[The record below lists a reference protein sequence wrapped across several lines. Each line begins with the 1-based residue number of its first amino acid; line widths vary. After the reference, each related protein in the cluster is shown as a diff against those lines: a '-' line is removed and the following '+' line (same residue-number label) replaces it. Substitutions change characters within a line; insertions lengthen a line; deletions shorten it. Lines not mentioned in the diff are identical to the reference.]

1 MSFAKNNVDSALD
14 VSLIV
19 KANSYGRKGQMSMQ
33 ETNNLVLK
41 ETTASDADEF
51 RNLYGSYLI
60 VGFEY
65 GGEIMFQSTH
75 SVRTKEDKLK
85 VAGGL
90 SYVIVDCMMYIV
102 NQ

>member
-1 MSFAKNNVDSALD
+1 MDFAKNNIDSALD

-19 KANSYGRKGQMSMQ
+19 KANSYGRKGQMGMR

-41 ETTASDADEF
+41 ETTAADLDEF
-51 RNLYGSYLI
+51 QAQYGVYLI

-65 GGEIMFQSTH
+65 GGEIMFSSTH
-75 SVRTKEDKLK
+75 SVRDSEDKLK

-90 SYVIVDCMMYIV
+90 SYVIIA
-102 NQ
+102 

>member
-1 MSFAKNNVDSALD
+1 MEFAKNNIDSALD

-19 KANSYGRKGQMSMQ
+19 KANSYGRKGQMDMS
-33 ETNNLVLK
+33 ETGKLQLK
-41 ETTASDADEF
+41 ETTAADLEEF
-51 RNLYGSYLI
+51 EELYGSYLI

-75 SVRTKEDKLK
+75 SVRSKEDKLK

-90 SYVIVDCMMYIV
+90 SYVMIV
-102 NQ
+102 